1 MNARFKN
8 IMIGFTASSIF
19 FTVIHNVK
27 IREKYPPVKQL
38 YYFCSY
44 PTGSTQIKYDMDP
57 SEIFE

>member
-1 MNARFKN
+1 
-8 IMIGFTASSIF
+8 MIGFTASSIF